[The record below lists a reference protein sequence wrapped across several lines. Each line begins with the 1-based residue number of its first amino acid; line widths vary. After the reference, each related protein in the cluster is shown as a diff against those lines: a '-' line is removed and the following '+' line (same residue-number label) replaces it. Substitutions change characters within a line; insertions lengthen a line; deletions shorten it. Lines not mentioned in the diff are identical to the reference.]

1 MVNRLIEFR
10 SWYDSDV
17 TCWRVVRPPPY
28 DPLATEVFQIAD
40 VTKNVATGFWLSGQA
55 SSAMLLPARLSL
67 SERAGKVI
75 PARSADKLSALLR
88 QMRLRHDGEG

>member
-1 MVNRLIEFR
+1 MRMVNRLIEFR

-40 VTKNVATGFWLSGQA
+40 VTKNVATGFWLSGCVGRGDVLAAQEA
-55 SSAMLLPARLSL
+55 MSRHPGTLNAYSSNR
-67 SERAGKVI
+67 
-75 PARSADKLSALLR
+75 DKANGLT
-88 QMRLRHDGEG
+88 

>member
-1 MVNRLIEFR
+1 MEPFVRMVNRLIEFR

-40 VTKNVATGFWLSGQA
+40 RHQKCCHRVWLSGCVGRGDVLAAQEA
-55 SSAMLLPARLSL
+55 VSRYTGTLNAYGTNR
-67 SERAGKVI
+67 
-75 PARSADKLSALLR
+75 DKANGLT
-88 QMRLRHDGEG
+88 

>member
-1 MVNRLIEFR
+1 MEPFVRMVNRLIEFR

-40 VTKNVATGFWLSGQA
+40 
-55 SSAMLLPARLSL
+55 
-67 SERAGKVI
+67 
-75 PARSADKLSALLR
+75 
-88 QMRLRHDGEG
+88 RHQKCCQRVLVVWVRRPR